1 MANRIVLITGSPRN
15 GNSAAMAYAFEQAAK
30 KRGNEVIRF
39 DANSLYVE
47 GCRAC
52 GQCYKVPGIACG
64 LTDDFNKIADAVLSC
79 NAVVFATPLYWYS
92 WPSQIKSILDRFF
105 AFCNSQ
111 SPIAGKSCALMACC
125 SERDSSA
132 FQGLEYSY
140 DQSVSYL
147 GWHSVGKVLVLGV
160 TKATDYEWTDAV
172 ARATALAEQF

>member
-1 MANRIVLITGSPRN
+1 MKIVVLSGSPREN
-15 GNSAAMAYAFEQAAK
+15 GNSVALVNAFTKGATEAGHTVEIIDCAK
-30 KRGNEVIRF
+30 INVAPMRF
-39 DANSLYVE
+39 DPPLAD
-47 GCRAC
+47 
-52 GQCYKVPGIACG
+52 
-64 LTDDFNKIADAVLSC
+64 DDFTAIGKQIVQADCL
-79 NAVVFATPLYWYS
+79 VFATPLYWYS
-92 WPSQIKSILDRFF
+92 WPAQIKSILDRFF

-147 GWHSVGKVLVLGV
+147 GWHSVGKVLVPGV